1 MGDFGSPTLKPTVCH
16 SLNPIHRVKDPT
28 CNSPTNI
35 LFLRGDYLCRQCAI
49 STVELPPTT
58 LSILYIISVQIVC
71 PAERQVVWDPGQP
84 ALPLP
89 ASECEDAQSCPGK
102 EWALSTMNGLWLIT
116 ALWGW
121 ESRCGWAHACST
133 RFPMSIGC
141 VLKLDDLPCAP
152 QSRIG
157 SRSCRPVGNSVC
169 RCSLLPQQ

>member
-1 MGDFGSPTLKPTVCH
+1 MGDFGSPTLKPTVCL

-35 LFLRGDYLCRQCAI
+35 LFLRGDYICRQCAI

-89 ASECEDAQSCPGK
+89 ASECEDAWKGVGTFDN
-102 EWALSTMNGLWLIT
+102 EWVMINYWAMRVGIQVWMSTCMFHKVSDVHRL
-116 ALWGW
+116 
-121 ESRCGWAHACST
+121 CSET
-133 RFPMSIGC
+133 R
-141 VLKLDDLPCAP
+141 
-152 QSRIG
+152 
-157 SRSCRPVGNSVC
+157 
-169 RCSLLPQQ
+169 